1 MVGEWD
7 QKAPRTVG
15 GGTQGARTP
24 SSNETKNIAKNY
36 GKAIIAFMQRNKR
49 IFRAICR
56 ATATPY
62 QRISE
67 ELPELKAALTTVM
80 GFRRVWTSYKYAECM
95 RMVSQVFLRKSALPY
110 IFNSKVA
117 NVQTH
122 LKYRARFLKALRSPA
137 AFDHIK
143 DY

>member
-1 MVGEWD
+1 
-7 QKAPRTVG
+7 
-15 GGTQGARTP
+15 
-24 SSNETKNIAKNY
+24 
-36 GKAIIAFMQRNKR
+36 MQRNKR
-49 IFRAICR
+49 LFRAVCR

-67 ELPELKAALTTVM
+67 ELPELKAQLTTVM
-80 GFRRVWTSYKYAECM
+80 GFRAVWTTYKYAECM
-95 RMVSQVFLRKSALPY
+95 RMVSQVFLRRSALPY

-122 LKYRARFLKALRSPA
+122 LKYRNRFLKALRNPA

>member
-1 MVGEWD
+1 MLDEAE
-7 QKAPRTVG
+7 QKTPRAGTDG
-15 GGTQGARTP
+15 GPQGQATG
-24 SSNETKNIAKNY
+24 SNETKNIAKNY
-36 GKAIIAFMQRNKR
+36 GKAIVAFMQRNKR
-49 IFRAICR
+49 LFRAICR
-56 ATATPY
+56 CTATPY
-62 QRISE
+62 QRIVE

-122 LKYRARFLKALRSPA
+122 LKHRNRFLKALTNPA

>member
-1 MVGEWD
+1 VE
-7 QKAPRTVG
+7 QKTPRT
-15 GGTQGARTP
+15 GTDASQQGRPTG
-24 SSNETKNIAKNY
+24 SNETKNIAKNY

-49 IFRAICR
+49 LFRAICR
-56 ATATPY
+56 NTATPY
-62 QRISE
+62 QRIAE

-122 LKYRARFLKALRSPA
+122 LKYRARFLKALRNPA